1 MNKCLQQ
8 NYCEVRLK
16 EHCSLAF
23 LEVSAFPTIVHN
35 NAGRRCLWALA
46 KWCGDF
52 SIDTNA
58 WNRAT
63 TEEAEASLC
72 TSDKRSHPCLNVS
85 DQSLLHEI
93 TLHCEDK
100 IWWKTVLKM
109 TNTHS
114 LGKKIPPNCVNNVA
128 PLITLARCKMGLVL
142 MLGHTA
148 WNIQIE
154 VPYIRQRF
162 LIYFIIFFWHTIGEC
177 LITQPFSD
185 SHVEMLIWLSK
196 HNYAA
201 EGQPRHF
208 LALFIKNMRIKV
220 RLLTTKRQDTELRR

>member
-1 MNKCLQQ
+1 MLFLKSLPSQQ
-8 NYCEVRLK
+8 SSIITQDEDVYERWQSDV
-16 EHCSLAF
+16 EI
-23 LEVSAFPTIVHN
+23 SALTQMHGIVQPQ
-35 NAGRRCLWALA
+35 RKLRPP
-46 KWCGDF
+46 
-52 SIDTNA
+52 
-58 WNRAT
+58 
-63 TEEAEASLC
+63 LC

-114 LGKKIPPNCVNNVA
+114 LGKKIPPNCVNNVE

-162 LIYFIIFFWHTIGEC
+162 LIYFIYFFWHTIGEC

>member
-1 MNKCLQQ
+1 MSAAELLRNWIKIAVLLFLKSLPSQQSSIITQDEDVYERWQSDVEISALTQMHGIVQLQ
-8 NYCEVRLK
+8 RKLR
-16 EHCSLAF
+16 
-23 LEVSAFPTIVHN
+23 PP
-35 NAGRRCLWALA
+35 
-46 KWCGDF
+46 
-52 SIDTNA
+52 
-58 WNRAT
+58 
-63 TEEAEASLC
+63 LC
-72 TSDKRSHPCLNVS
+72 PSDKRSHPCLNVS

-154 VPYIRQRF
+154 VPYIRQGF
-162 LIYFIIFFWHTIGEC
+162 LIYLFYFFST
-177 LITQPFSD
+177 L
-185 SHVEMLIWLSK
+185 
-196 HNYAA
+196 
-201 EGQPRHF
+201 
-208 LALFIKNMRIKV
+208 
-220 RLLTTKRQDTELRR
+220 